1 MTAADLLQNVGRQH
15 CMHAKLA
22 FEFHHWQGELFMHHL
37 TVWVQSKL
45 ATFHAK
51 LAYEFHYWKGK
62 LFRYECVHSRSYTM
76 LTYAV
81 HVMHHIHDLICDTSL
96 FTIHSY
102 WQI

>member
-1 MTAADLLQNVGRQH
+1 
-15 CMHAKLA
+15 MHAKLA